1 MSIVTPAA
9 FSSSILAL
17 TPARL
22 GSAST
27 ALTFTGNPFRVA
39 NARNVILET
48 VKRGEDDVHAE
59 GKEQTLILRLFEQ
72 FGGHAS
78 AVLQM

>member
-1 MSIVTPAA
+1 M
-9 FSSSILAL
+9 
-17 TPARL
+17 
-22 GSAST
+22 
-27 ALTFTGNPFRVA
+27 GNAP
-39 NARNVILET
+39 NVILET

-72 FGGHAS
+72 YGGHAN